1 MPIPAGAAGRH
12 GVVGGAAALGAIEGD
27 RGEADEE
34 AVPADSPD
42 RRRAASWVAR
52 EAATCVPRFS
62 TDEERLEAERL
73 EEYVSA
79 TRATMRVFA
88 RYHHKKQSLVEM
100 DKCFVWLNSWAM
112 LSGFGSYCVVSDTVS
127 ARRFRV
133 VRGLSDRRGCFDM

>member
-1 MPIPAGAAGRH
+1 MASSGELLLSAPSRAIGARLMRKLYLPTALIADELPAGS
-12 GVVGGAAALGAIEGD
+12 L
-27 RGEADEE
+27 
-34 AVPADSPD
+34 
-42 RRRAASWVAR
+42 

-79 TRATMRVFA
+79 IRATMRVFA

-127 ARRFRV
+127 ARPFRV

>member
-1 MPIPAGAAGRH
+1 MASSGELLLSAPSRAIGARLMRKLYLPTALIADELPAGSLE
-12 GVVGGAAALGAIEGD
+12 V
-27 RGEADEE
+27 
-34 AVPADSPD
+34 
-42 RRRAASWVAR
+42 
-52 EAATCVPRFS
+52 ATCVPRFS

-79 TRATMRVFA
+79 IREGDDEGLCKVGTTN
-88 RYHHKKQSLVEM
+88 HKKQSLVEM

-127 ARRFRV
+127 ARPFRV

>member
-1 MPIPAGAAGRH
+1 MRKLYLPTALIADELPAGSLE
-12 GVVGGAAALGAIEGD
+12 V
-27 RGEADEE
+27 
-34 AVPADSPD
+34 
-42 RRRAASWVAR
+42 
-52 EAATCVPRFS
+52 ATCLPRFS

-79 TRATMRVFA
+79 IRATMRVFA

-127 ARRFRV
+127 ARPFRV

>member
-1 MPIPAGAAGRH
+1 MASSGELLLSAPSRAIGARLMRKLYLPTALIADELPAGSLE
-12 GVVGGAAALGAIEGD
+12 V
-27 RGEADEE
+27 
-34 AVPADSPD
+34 
-42 RRRAASWVAR
+42 
-52 EAATCVPRFS
+52 ATCLPRFS

-79 TRATMRVFA
+79 IRATMRVFA

-127 ARRFRV
+127 ARPFRV

>member
-1 MPIPAGAAGRH
+1 MASSGELLLSAPSRAIGARLMRKLYLPTALIADELPAGS
-12 GVVGGAAALGAIEGD
+12 L
-27 RGEADEE
+27 
-34 AVPADSPD
+34 
-42 RRRAASWVAR
+42 

-79 TRATMRVFA
+79 IRATMRVFA